1 MRKGTSE
8 RRVRFFEEYG
18 LCGDGAFTG
27 GVFSTRQK
35 AEAFIR
41 EIMPG
46 IGEIPVHDLSQP
58 ARSNLN

>member
-1 MRKGTSE
+1 MRQGTCE

-35 AEAFIR
+35 DEAFIR

-46 IGEIPVHDLSQP
+46 IGRYRCMIYPSPL
-58 ARSNLN
+58 ARI